1 MASKPQLPESYN
13 TLAIPTL
20 KFSHHPA
27 SSTAVTPVII
37 LYLDRPKD
45 RNGFTDTMA
54 ASLEQAYAVLSAD
67 PRVKCVV
74 LASSDPSN
82 RFFCAGMDFN
92 AKHAFGPTVDTHRDS
107 GGKVSLAM
115 YHCSK
120 PVIAAINGSA
130 VGVGITMTLP
140 ANIRI
145 VSQDAKIG
153 FVFGRRGFN
162 MEACS
167 SFFLP
172 RLVGTS
178 KALHLVTTGAV
189 YPATHKLFSDL
200 FSEVVPA
207 DQVLPTAL
215 KIADEVAENVSG
227 VASRMMKDLIYRGA
241 SSPEETTLLESKV
254 FHDLYVGRDSKE
266 GIESF
271 MQKRKPDFK
280 ATLEEDAP
288 SAWPWWTP
296 IDVRVRSKI

>member
-1 MASKPQLPESYN
+1 MDSKPQLPDSYN
-13 TLAIPTL
+13 AFTLPTL

-27 SSTAVTPVII
+27 SSQSVTPVII
-37 LYLDRPKD
+37 ISLHRPEA
-45 RNGFTDTMA
+45 RNAFTDTMA
-54 ASLEQAYAVLSAD
+54 ASLAQAYDLLSVD
-67 PRVKCVV
+67 PRVKCIV
-74 LASSDPSN
+74 LTSSDPKN
-82 RFFCAGMDFN
+82 KFFCAGMDFN
-92 AKHAFGPTVDTHRDS
+92 EKHIYGPTVNTHRDS
-107 GGKVSLAM
+107 GGKVTLPM
-115 YHCSK
+115 YRCNK
-120 PVIAAINGSA
+120 PIIAAINGSA

-178 KALHLVTTGAV
+178 KALHLVSTGAV

-215 KIADEVAENVSG
+215 KIAEEIADNVSG
-227 VASRMMKDLIYRGA
+227 VASRVMKDLIYRGA
-241 SSPEETTLLESKV
+241 SSPEEAHLLESKV
-254 FHDLYVGRDSKE
+254 FYDFYIGRDAKE
-266 GIESF
+266 GIDSF

-280 ATLEEDAP
+280 ATMEEDAP
-288 SAWPWWTP
+288 IAWPWWTP
-296 IDVRVRSKI
+296 VDVRVKSKI